1 MLLDRGALGLRVKDV
16 AERAGM
22 APSSVLYYYP
32 DLADLLFEVTR
43 EAMHRYGERR
53 AEAIR
58 ELADPAAQLRLAIQL
73 GVPTGPGDEESR
85 LLYELDALTGTSQV
99 FATLS
104 AGFFDRQAALY
115 ERVLERGAE
124 SGAFTL
130 DRRRGDPGA
139 AGWSR
144 SRTASA
150 CRWFSATRAS
160 TAPPPRRSS
169 SPGPAPRPA
178 PTWPRSS
185 RPPRPPRAPPPS
197 RRPPR
202 PRRRRPARRRRP
214 RRVVSRWAK

>member
-130 DRRRGDPGA
+130 TADAETLGRGLVALEDGLGLQVVLGHPGIDGAAAEAILVAWAGAATGVDLAAVEPGRRGGLGRGRGLADH
-139 AGWSR
+139 R
-144 SRTASA
+144 
-150 CRWFSATRAS
+150 C
-160 TAPPPRRSS
+160 
-169 SPGPAPRPA
+169 
-178 PTWPRSS
+178 
-185 RPPRPPRAPPPS
+185 
-197 RRPPR
+197 
-202 PRRRRPARRRRP
+202 ARRRRRGAP
-214 RRVVSRWAK
+214 LPSSVVSLWAK